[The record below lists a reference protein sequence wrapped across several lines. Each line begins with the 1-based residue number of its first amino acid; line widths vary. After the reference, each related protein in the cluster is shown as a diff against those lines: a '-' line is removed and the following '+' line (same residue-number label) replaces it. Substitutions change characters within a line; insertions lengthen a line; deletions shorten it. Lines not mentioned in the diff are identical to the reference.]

1 MAKDVCEYQDVTPL
15 IGKSYTC
22 LASAVRA
29 PHTHARALAHT
40 CVQLAL
46 AAVVFSSRHSNE
58 YQRPAFTVISSLLFH
73 GSNHCRSGVSALAQ
87 DRNGSD

>member
-29 PHTHARALAHT
+29 HT

-46 AAVVFSSRHSNE
+46 AVVVFPSRHSNE
-58 YQRPAFTVISSLLFH
+58 YQRPAFTVISTLLFH
-73 GSNHCRSGVSALAQ
+73 GSNHCRSGVSALA
-87 DRNGSD
+87 REEKRE